1 MNVHYGSRI
10 YWIKPLI
17 PKSGHHRIYSY
28 NSTPETCSNVAR
40 GEKMIIS

>member
-1 MNVHYGSRI
+1 MNVHYGSHI

-17 PKSGHHRIYSY
+17 PKRDHHRIYSY
-28 NSTPETCSNVAR
+28 NSIPETHGNVAR